1 MKIALLQAVSTQEIL
16 KNLVGFNAM
25 MSISEYWNARDEL
38 TRLDAFIKAQED
50 AALSQMTT
58 NPDVQI
64 QASTRPPPLQQQLER
79 LSSGPPQGSSHQS
92 PVYRRRRH
100 NMLFSRW
107 PNPTVWDTLLV
118 TAVILTT
125 QVDPLPVTAA

>member
-1 MKIALLQAVSTQEIL
+1 
-16 KNLVGFNAM
+16 M

-79 LSSGPPQGSSHQS
+79 LSSGPPQGFQPPITRLPPPPSQHAVQS
-92 PVYRRRRH
+92 MAQPH
-100 NMLFSRW
+100 I
-107 PNPTVWDTLLV
+107 WDTLLV

-125 QVDPLPVTAA
+125 QVDPLPVTQHERRHGQLEKASQYGYQNDGDW